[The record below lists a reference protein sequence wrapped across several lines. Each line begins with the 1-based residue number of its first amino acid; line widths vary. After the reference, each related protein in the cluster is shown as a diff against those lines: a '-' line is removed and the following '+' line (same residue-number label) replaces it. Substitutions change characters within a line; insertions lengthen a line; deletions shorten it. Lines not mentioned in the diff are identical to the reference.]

1 MKRAAAL
8 ALALLLACSPPHI
21 DRARWQQMPQSDKVL
36 YVRQLLG
43 GEQAKAAKGG
53 TAPAHP
59 LSAEEYVRRIDE
71 AYARGETRDVDA
83 IFTAMAVSAPAQR
96 PPRPAPPAASRS
108 GSPGTRAATAPDRAG
123 WG

>member
-1 MKRAAAL
+1 MKRAL
-8 ALALLLACSPPHI
+8 ALALLALVLCCAPPHI
-21 DRARWQQMPQSDKVL
+21 DRARWQSMPQSEKVL

-59 LSAEEYVRRIDE
+59 LTAEEYVRRIDE

-83 IFTAMAVSAPAQR
+83 LF
-96 PPRPAPPAASRS
+96 ASMKER
-108 GSPGTRAATAPDRAG
+108 
-123 WG
+123 